1 MILKNGLV
9 FTEDARFVLADVE
22 IADGKIAQVAAPGTL
37 DGPDAVDVSG
47 KYVTPGFVDIH
58 IHGSKGS
65 DFCDA
70 GAEHIETMSA
80 YLGGEGVT
88 AFCGTTMAFDEP
100 ILTNIF
106 NIAKPYINKETGG
119 AVLRGINMEGPF
131 FNKAKKG
138 AQAEKYIV
146 DPEIEMFDRLY
157 ELSGDAIKLID
168 VAPELP
174 GAVPFIERASKKCV
188 VSIAHTTANY
198 DQAKAAFAAGASHV
212 THLFNA
218 MPPFNHRDPGV
229 VGAASDDAAHVE
241 MISDGIHLHP
251 AVVRSVFRWFGA
263 ERVCLISDS
272 MRAAGMPNGVYSLGG
287 QTVYMT
293 DGKAT
298 LEDGTIAGSATC
310 LAECFRRA
318 VSFGVPLDVR
328 CARLP
333 STRRRLWACLMSW
346 AASPPASALTYW
358 CWTRRCTRKK
368 SSSAAYR
375 RNKPDVRHRRR
386 FRMGPPLF
394 CALAGRRTQIRRCA
408 EKAPGLSHC
417 GKSGGSAVALKGTER
432 LWAALTPCP
441 QSRTTPF
448 FP

>member
-1 MILKNGLV
+1 MILKNGRI
-9 FTEDARFVLADVE
+9 FTEDARLVPADVE
-22 IADGKIAQVAAPGTL
+22 IAGGRIARVAEAGTLHGADVVDAAGKIVA
-37 DGPDAVDVSG
+37 
-47 KYVTPGFVDIH
+47 PGFVDIH

-70 GAEHIETMSA
+70 EPSAIETMED
-80 YLGGEGVT
+80 YLGSEGVT
-88 AFCGTTMAFDEP
+88 SFCGTTMAFDEP
-100 ILTNIF
+100 ILSNIF
-106 NIAKPYINKETGG
+106 DVAKPYIGTERGG

-146 DPEIEMFDRLY
+146 DPDIEMFERLW
-157 ELSGDAIKLID
+157 ERSGENIKLLD

-174 GAVPFIERASKKCV
+174 GAVPFIERASKRCV

-198 DQAKAAFAAGASHV
+198 EQAKAAYAAGASHA

-218 MPPFNHRDPGV
+218 MPPFAHRDPGV

-241 MISDGIHLHP
+241 IISDGIHLHP
-251 AVVRSVFRWFGA
+251 AVVRSVFKWFGA

-318 VSFGVPLDVR
+318 VSFGVPLEQALRAATINPAQAVGLFDELGSITEGKRADV
-328 CARLP
+328 LLLDETLHP
-333 STRRRLWACLMSW
+333 EMIFIGG
-346 AASPPASALTYW
+346 
-358 CWTRRCTRKK
+358 
-368 SSSAAYR
+368 
-375 RNKPDVRHRRR
+375 VR
-386 FRMGPPLF
+386 
-394 CALAGRRTQIRRCA
+394 T
-408 EKAPGLSHC
+408 K
-417 GKSGGSAVALKGTER
+417 
-432 LWAALTPCP
+432 
-441 QSRTTPF
+441 
-448 FP
+448 

>member
-1 MILKNGLV
+1 MILKNGRI
-9 FTEDARFVLADVE
+9 FTENARLVPADVE
-22 IADGKIAQVAAPGTL
+22 LAQGRIARVAEAGTLSGADVVDAAGKIVA
-37 DGPDAVDVSG
+37 
-47 KYVTPGFVDIH
+47 PGFVDIH

-70 GAEHIETMSA
+70 EPSAIETMED
-80 YLGGEGVT
+80 YLGSEGVT
-88 AFCGTTMAFDEP
+88 TFCGTTMAFDEP
-100 ILTNIF
+100 ILSHIF
-106 NIAKPYINKETGG
+106 DVAKPYMGKERGG

-146 DPEIEMFDRLY
+146 DPDIEMFERLW
-157 ELSGDAIKLID
+157 ERSGENIKLVDI
-168 VAPELP
+168 APELP
-174 GAVPFIERASKKCV
+174 GAVPFIEQASKKCV

-198 DQAKAAFAAGASHV
+198 AQAKAAYEAGASHA

-218 MPPFNHRDPGV
+218 MPPFAHRDPGV

-251 AVVRSVFRWFGA
+251 AVVRSVFKWFGA

-318 VSFGVPLDVR
+318 VSFGVPLEQALRAATINPAQTIGLFGELGSITAGKRADV
-328 CARLP
+328 LLLDETLHP
-333 STRRRLWACLMSW
+333 
-346 AASPPASALTYW
+346 
-358 CWTRRCTRKK
+358 
-368 SSSAAYR
+368 
-375 RNKPDVRHRRR
+375 
-386 FRMGPPLF
+386 
-394 CALAGRRTQIRRCA
+394 
-408 EKAPGLSHC
+408 EKIWI
-417 GKSGGSAVALKGTER
+417 GGVETK
-432 LWAALTPCP
+432 
-441 QSRTTPF
+441 
-448 FP
+448 